1 KEQQLNLCGEFIEHA
16 LIMVSN
22 TPLCKVLLTN
32 ITPLTACF
40 YIIYHYLFCKI
51 AYLPYFC
58 TN

>member
-1 KEQQLNLCGEFIEHA
+1 MNLCGEFIEHA